1 MKTTLPGLFRLLLLV
16 GVIAGAA
23 PQAAF
28 AKNAYPPAAGGAYRQ
43 GEELLRQGRTDAAL
57 LAFQRAVQS
66 APDHPGMRRRLAWLL
81 LDEGRRAEAKPHF
94 EVLAS
99 RFPGERDHW
108 VGLIV
113 TLLQLESF
121 SEAAAASEQAL
132 ARFPQDLLLL
142 KLKAEALMSRPQTA
156 PEAVRVY
163 DELIRR
169 DSLNPQWPLH
179 RQAAAGMA
187 ARVRYEEARAYLKEG
202 RLEAALATMAAAVE
216 LAPQEVG
223 YRTHYGWL
231 LVEAGGYDQAAAA
244 FTQVLELDAGKLDA
258 AIGLAIARLN
268 LGDGPGA
275 AQAAQSGL
283 ARFGREPGLLELL
296 GDAYS
301 SAAATR
307 PQAEQAYRELLSLQP
322 ENNRAA
328 VKLARVLLAQ
338 GRQIE
343 AEEILEEVV
352 RADPAN
358 TDGHMELARIRLRGM
373 APGRAL
379 SHYQQVLQA
388 EPDNTEARRG
398 VQAAERSMRPQ
409 LELQTGYLK
418 DSEDFTRRSNSVGLR
433 FSLSPELRAELG
445 IGYLR
450 YDMDNDP
457 DEGRLREEA
466 VDRLVLPL
474 LLTYQ
479 PTSRLMLEA
488 GGALS
493 HYDPGHDSG
502 SALAGA
508 YYQVADGTGVSL
520 SYAYYDVLDHLGPFK
535 GPWGRVRDVFTD
547 RDGYRYWTVDPIT
560 VWGGNVFGPS
570 STQAALDGI
579 HAHEIFFWGYQN
591 LGSRVTLSAYGALAE
606 YSDDNEKRSAG
617 FTLTGRVLEDPLL
630 KLKYM
635 FYYLDYSDRSADLAD
650 LPAGSA
656 PLYWDPSN
664 FRNNAFGIV
673 YEQNLAA
680 RLKVALE
687 ADMLWTVG
695 ADSPG
700 FMALAELTY
709 YLTDDLALR
718 AVGFFMDSD
727 DGEDSSSN
735 YRQGNF
741 TLGLNY
747 RF

>member
-1 MKTTLPGLFRLLLLV
+1 
-16 GVIAGAA
+16 
-23 PQAAF
+23 
-28 AKNAYPPAAGGAYRQ
+28 
-43 GEELLRQGRTDAAL
+43 
-57 LAFQRAVQS
+57 
-66 APDHPGMRRRLAWLL
+66 
-81 LDEGRRAEAKPHF
+81 
-94 EVLAS
+94 
-99 RFPGERDHW
+99 
-108 VGLIV
+108 
-113 TLLQLESF
+113 
-121 SEAAAASEQAL
+121 
-132 ARFPQDLLLL
+132 
-142 KLKAEALMSRPQTA
+142 
-156 PEAVRVY
+156 
-163 DELIRR
+163 
-169 DSLNPQWPLH
+169 
-179 RQAAAGMA
+179 
-187 ARVRYEEARAYLKEG
+187 
-202 RLEAALATMAAAVE
+202 
-216 LAPQEVG
+216 
-223 YRTHYGWL
+223 
-231 LVEAGGYDQAAAA
+231 
-244 FTQVLELDAGKLDA
+244 
-258 AIGLAIARLN
+258 
-268 LGDGPGA
+268 
-275 AQAAQSGL
+275 
-283 ARFGREPGLLELL
+283 
-296 GDAYS
+296 
-301 SAAATR
+301 
-307 PQAEQAYRELLSLQP
+307 
-322 ENNRAA
+322 
-328 VKLARVLLAQ
+328 
-338 GRQIE
+338 
-343 AEEILEEVV
+343 
-352 RADPAN
+352 
-358 TDGHMELARIRLRGM
+358 
-373 APGRAL
+373 
-379 SHYQQVLQA
+379 
-388 EPDNTEARRG
+388 
-398 VQAAERSMRPQ
+398 
-409 LELQTGYLK
+409 
-418 DSEDFTRRSNSVGLR
+418 
-433 FSLSPELRAELG
+433 
-445 IGYLR
+445 
-450 YDMDNDP
+450 
-457 DEGRLREEA
+457 
-466 VDRLVLPL
+466 
-474 LLTYQ
+474 
-479 PTSRLMLEA
+479 MLEA

-547 RDGYRYWTVDPIT
+547 RDSYRYWTVDPIT

-579 HAHEIFFWGYQN
+579 HAHEISFWGYQN
-591 LGSRVTLSAYGALAE
+591 LGSRLTLSAYGSLAE